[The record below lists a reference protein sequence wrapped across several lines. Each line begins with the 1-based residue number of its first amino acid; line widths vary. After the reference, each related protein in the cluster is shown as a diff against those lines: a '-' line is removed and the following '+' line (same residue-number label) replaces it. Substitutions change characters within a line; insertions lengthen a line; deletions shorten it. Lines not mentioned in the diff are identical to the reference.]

1 MAKPSSDI
9 GLWRSW
15 EGCDD
20 PVLSFQFLAGSNG
33 NMTSHIQPLA
43 HTPPYAWVFWAVFL
57 VAYVPEF
64 LVVTRAKP
72 APGDKTD
79 RGSMTLIII
88 ASWLAFPA
96 AFAVASWSRFAMP
109 GNPVVWFALGLAVLL
124 AGSALRRYCFR
135 TLGRYFTG
143 NVKVQADQPV
153 IQEGLY
159 RFVRHPSYTG
169 GMLMYLGTGLALTNW
184 LSTLIV
190 VGMGIVTY
198 SYRVRVEENA
208 LASSIGTPYV
218 EYMRRTKRF
227 VPFVF

>member
-1 MAKPSSDI
+1 
-9 GLWRSW
+9 
-15 EGCDD
+15 
-20 PVLSFQFLAGSNG
+20 
-33 NMTSHIQPLA
+33 MTSHVQPLA
-43 HTPPYAWVFWAVFL
+43 YTSPYAWIFWTVFL

-64 LVVTRAKP
+64 LVVARAKP

-88 ASWLAFPA
+88 ASWLAVPVTFW
-96 AFAVASWSRFAMP
+96 VAPWSRFALH
-109 GNPVVWFALGLAVLL
+109 NHRVVWFALGLAILL

-153 IQEGLY
+153 IQHGLY

-169 GMLMYLGTGLALTNW
+169 GMLMYFGTGLALTNW
-184 LSTLIV
+184 LSILII

-198 SYRVRVEENA
+198 SYRVHVEENA
-208 LASSIGTPYV
+208 LGKSIGQPYV
-218 EYMRRTKRF
+218 DYMERTKRF
-227 VPFVF
+227 IPFVF